1 MVTLMNLKT
10 VRKPDALHGVRV
22 EALRERKTLGEWIE
36 EAIDEKIQRKQK
48 KE

>member
-10 VRKPDALHGVRV
+10 IRKPDALHRDRV

>member
-10 VRKPDALHGVRV
+10 IRKPDALHRARV